1 MPDILDHG
9 PFVTRQQRG
18 SERRAAS
25 AIRSLPAHAAAL
37 PGAMSSTSDEHQRN
51 ETNDNLNRGKIFYT
65 KMVMSD
71 DRQLKPLTS
80 FSFVVG
86 DNTASNGSRHN
97 FNIPPL
103 SENVQ
108 WWPRDLLP
116 QTMDTLQSKTSQ
128 DSTAI
133 SGNSSCPAT
142 WSEICG
148 RCRCNHIIACPA
160 TVVSNLSGL
169 VS

>member
-80 FSFVVG
+80 LSFVLG
-86 DNTASNGSRHN
+86 NNTAPSGRNQPASASK
-97 FNIPPL
+97 IPN
-103 SENVQ
+103 SE
-108 WWPRDLLP
+108 
-116 QTMDTLQSKTSQ
+116 SQ
-128 DSTAI
+128 R
-133 SGNSSCPAT
+133 
-142 WSEICG
+142 EK
-148 RCRCNHIIACPA
+148 RCRKDDPKSLRKTHGEGQQGPPGTSGPLAIRAYM
-160 TVVSNLSGL
+160 VVQERRESAETPKPRAKNRGRW
-169 VS
+169 